1 MAVMQNSI
9 IFGGVDSADFGIYI
23 SGEGVFDAPK
33 RAVEVIQVPGRN
45 GAITIDQGYYENI
58 RVTYPAF
65 NYEVDLETFSNQ
77 LEAFRNA
84 ICSQIG
90 YQRLTDTIHPDEYR
104 MAVYYEGLE
113 IKPIMYNTAATFD
126 IVFDCKPQRW
136 LTSGETVT
144 TVANNGTLTNPTLY
158 DSGPLLQFNGYGTI
172 TFNGYTIDVND
183 PFRGDVVLVA
193 PQIYTYTDG
202 AYDPD
207 AGIPYAYEEIEP
219 IDVAQYDD
227 TITIGQMTFYW
238 VLYLQDN
245 EYGDEK
251 IGTVTATGSGALGG
265 KTTILS
271 RANRTLHMRTIVDAA
286 TVTPWDVTQEAHTVT
301 LNVSY
306 TSNGAKT
313 KTMTYNL
320 GYQFSAEGGDV
331 FKVEYTNEPG
341 ASSYEP
347 LEMWVERIATR
358 GISVDSTVSVL
369 GNPTYIDCEI
379 GECYKIENGE
389 VIDLNSRIDLGSD
402 LPKLAPGTNTFTKS
416 NTVTQLK
423 VTPRWWIL

>member
-136 LTSGETVT
+136 LVSGEEIQ
-144 TVANNGTLTNPTLY
+144 TVANNGTLKNPTLF
-158 DSGPLLQFNGYGTI
+158 DSSPLLAVNGYGDIGVGDYNIHIDDVLIGTI
-172 TFNGYTIDVND
+172 PVSDKITVQNQNLVRTWNINEDQYNAGDTVTINGLKVKTTFKITNSATFQDFQSPDRTMGIEYYNSTDQDATLAYSKSGKTATFSITVPTIQ
-183 PFRGDVVLVA
+183 L
-193 PQIYTYTDG
+193 
-202 AYDPD
+202 
-207 AGIPYAYEEIEP
+207 
-219 IDVAQYDD
+219 
-227 TITIGQMTFYW
+227 TIGQNLSKSYSIRAT
-238 VLYLQDN
+238 VN
-245 EYGDEK
+245 VEIGSEYASNRVYEAYTINYTNG
-251 IGTVTATGSGALGG
+251 
-265 KTTILS
+265 ILS
-271 RANRTLHMRTIVDAA
+271 ISADALLFNREGYLSIANPQETCTI
-286 TVTPWDVTQEAHTVT
+286 E
-301 LNVSY
+301 L
-306 TSNGAKT
+306 GAIT
-313 KTMTYNL
+313 
-320 GYQFSAEGGDV
+320 G
-331 FKVEYTNEPG
+331 
-341 ASSYEP
+341 
-347 LEMWVERIATR
+347 
-358 GISVDSTVSVL
+358 DSTLSILDDTV
-369 GNPTYIDCEI
+369 YIDCEI
-379 GECYKIENGE
+379 GEVYAIRADS
-389 VIDLNSRIDLGSD
+389 IASLNSIVDLGSD
-402 LPKLAPGTNTFTKS
+402 LPVLVPGTNTFTYD

-423 VTPRWWIL
+423 VTPRWWQL